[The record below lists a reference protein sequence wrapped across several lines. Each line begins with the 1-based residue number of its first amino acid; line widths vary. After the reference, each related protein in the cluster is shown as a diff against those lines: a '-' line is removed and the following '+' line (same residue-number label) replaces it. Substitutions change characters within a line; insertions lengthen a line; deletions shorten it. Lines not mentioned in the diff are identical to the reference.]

1 MCCLHNSTK
10 EYCSQD
16 KDARESGINEDFVAE
31 KGRCIFQRRTSLFM
45 FSDSSSRICGLNQQH
60 VNKAIESMHKF
71 AALILRFFT
80 AICTFLKDGIYW
92 LMALIGNDMQ
102 RSVNQT
108 EDKNLDDFVQK
119 YFDNE
124 WTMKDEAVK
133 QNQEEQEKI
142 DIIQFS
148 TTGAP
153 LSKSNESGKSF
164 YFLFF
169 LFKINEYKWR
179 NIEK

>member
-1 MCCLHNSTK
+1 
-10 EYCSQD
+10 
-16 KDARESGINEDFVAE
+16 
-31 KGRCIFQRRTSLFM
+31 
-45 FSDSSSRICGLNQQH
+45 
-60 VNKAIESMHKF
+60 MHKF

-108 EDKNLDDFVQK
+108 DDKNLDDFVQK

-179 NIEK
+179 NIEKWFKISNIDVATNFSDAQS